1 VLSKQLHRRI
11 RRIAAETE
19 AGEEETD
26 MTRKPAISL
35 AAIAGRRYATLEA
48 AQEIE
53 RQGFSGIYCPS
64 FGDGVGLCEAL
75 ALTTKEIP
83 FGTSIANIYMRH
95 PSDYAQTVTLIHELS
110 RGRFRFGIGVSH
122 AVMNARLGVRT
133 GKPTDDI
140 RNFVD
145 ELRQGAQ
152 RWGDLPP
159 IVCATLGKRMV
170 QLAAEIA
177 DGVVWANA
185 ARSHMQTSL
194 SFLAGAVRSTLADAA
209 PSTPGDAV
217 RSTAARNGFVG
228 NMIPTCISDDRA
240 AAAAVNRKTLTMYVM
255 LPHYQRYWI
264 EAGYEDEMR
273 AIQRAIAAK
282 EYDKIPSLMSDKWLA
297 DCTLFGSVA
306 EVREGVEAWYAAGVS
321 TPILVASSAGGG
333 QMQALQELM
342 AAFK

>member
-1 VLSKQLHRRI
+1 
-11 RRIAAETE
+11 
-19 AGEEETD
+19 

-35 AAIAGRRYATLEA
+35 AAMAGRRHATLEA

-75 ALTTKEIP
+75 ALCTKEIK
-83 FGTSIANIYMRH
+83 FGTAIANIYVRH

-110 RGRFRFGIGVSH
+110 RGRFSFGIGVSH
-122 AVMNARLGVRT
+122 VVMNSRLGVKT
-133 GKPTDDI
+133 GRPTDDM
-140 RNFVD
+140 RTFVD
-145 ELRQGAQ
+145 ELRKGAQ

-159 IVCATLGKRMV
+159 IILATLSKKMV
-170 QLAAEIA
+170 RLAAEIA
-177 DGVVWANA
+177 DGAVWANA

-194 SFLAGAVRSTLADAA
+194 SLLGDAA
-209 PSTPGDAV
+209 RG
-217 RSTAARNGFVG
+217 TAG

-255 LPHYQRYWI
+255 LPHYQNYWI

-273 AIQRAIAAK
+273 AIQRAVAAK
-282 EYDKIPSLMSDKWLA
+282 EYDKIPSLMSEKWLG
-297 DCTLFGSVA
+297 DCSLFGSVA
-306 EVREGVEAWYAAGVS
+306 EVRDGVEAWYAAGVS
-321 TPILVASSAGGG
+321 TPILVPSSTSGG